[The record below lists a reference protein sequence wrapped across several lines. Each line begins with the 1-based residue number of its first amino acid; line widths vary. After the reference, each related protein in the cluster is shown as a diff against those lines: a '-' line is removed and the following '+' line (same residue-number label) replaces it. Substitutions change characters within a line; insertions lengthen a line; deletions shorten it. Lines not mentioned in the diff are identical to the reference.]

1 MSEVWEFL
9 LQEMNI
15 AKENKEELEQK
26 IHAIDIQI
34 DFTEKAIDRIVAN
47 NDNTGL
53 VFMSERADQSFDGEE
68 IKKLNEQKQELLNSK
83 SKFTGRISDINKRV
97 VKLEKLL
104 KEKRYEDN
112 EKLNSNESDKVY
124 NIYEVLYMQEA
135 DRQRIA
141 RDIHDT
147 VVQGLTVLIHKNEFI
162 EKIFETDRQRAKLE
176 LEKNSNIIRDVI
188 DELRNI
194 IFDLR
199 PMSLDDLGFEKTF
212 YAVIEK
218 MKSNTQ
224 MIIRADYLCKSD
236 KIDPV
241 VSITAIRIIQ
251 ELCTNSIKYS
261 DGSKIN
267 IAVNSDES
275 NNLIIL
281 YSDNGKGYDINND
294 CVVRK
299 NNTGFGLVMM
309 KERINLLNGTMKVIY
324 EDNKLMYSIAIP
336 LAIK

>member
-1 MSEVWEFL
+1 MSEVREFL
-9 LQEMNI
+9 LQEMNT
-15 AKENKEELEQK
+15 ARESKEELEQQ

-34 DFTEKAIDRIVAN
+34 DFIKKAIDKIVVN

-53 VFMSERADQSFDGEE
+53 VFMSEQASQSFDGEE
-68 IKKLNEQKQELLNSK
+68 IKKLNEQKQELLK
-83 SKFTGRISDINKRV
+83 SKNQYTGKVSDINKRI

-104 KEKRYEDN
+104 TEKDYESTA
-112 EKLNSNESDKVY
+112 KLNNKSDKVY
-124 NIYEVLYMQEA
+124 NSYEVLYMQEA

-162 EKIFETDRQRAKLE
+162 EKIFETDRQRAKFE
-176 LEKNSNIIRDVI
+176 LEKNSNIIRDII

-212 YAVIEK
+212 YTVIEK

-224 MIIRADYLCKSD
+224 MIIQADYLCKVD
-236 KIDPV
+236 RIDPV

-251 ELCTNSIKYS
+251 ELCNNSIKYS
-261 DGSKIN
+261 EGSKIN
-267 IAVNSDES
+267 ITVNSDEA

-281 YSDNGKGYDINND
+281 YSDDGQGYDINRE
-294 CVVRK
+294 CEVRE

-309 KERINLLNGTMKVIY
+309 KERINLLNGTMNVSY
-324 EDNKLMYSIAIP
+324 ENSKLMYSITIP
-336 LAIK
+336 LVMK